1 MSYVLEKLGLEQ
13 FNNKANKKTIDFS
26 KETGLDA
33 EQKRD
38 LELIQKY
45 QNENDVFALQ
55 NLVSLCGGLINKAVN
70 ESGITK
76 YVSFDI
82 AFQHA
87 VNELKRSIAV
97 YDIPK
102 MYKKTKPSTFFMTNI
117 KFELKKLKDSVTAQG
132 VVRMADDLNRG
143 KALMA
148 NASSILMPMLGRRPT
163 NKELLDFIQ
172 NETSYGKYLTMDKIE
187 KIQKYTMK
195 ELSGSQFIG
204 KGNSDGAETLT
215 YEDVT
220 DNYKTKEKMD
230 KLNREEEVIN
240 SIRDYTKD
248 KKMRRFIMA
257 FLGIG
262 QFKNDGTKGSI
273 GKAAMRTGIASYYDG
288 KKALDGFKKYCDENN
303 VWR

>member
-1 MSYVLEKLGLEQ
+1 
-13 FNNKANKKTIDFS
+13 
-26 KETGLDA
+26 
-33 EQKRD
+33 
-38 LELIQKY
+38 
-45 QNENDVFALQ
+45 
-55 NLVSLCGGLINKAVN
+55 
-70 ESGITK
+70 
-76 YVSFDI
+76 
-82 AFQHA
+82 
-87 VNELKRSIAV
+87 
-97 YDIPK
+97 
-102 MYKKTKPSTFFMTNI
+102 
-117 KFELKKLKDSVTAQG
+117 
-132 VVRMADDLNRG
+132 
-143 KALMA
+143 
-148 NASSILMPMLGRRPT
+148 
-163 NKELLDFIQ
+163 
-172 NETSYGKYLTMDKIE
+172 MDKIE